1 MSHRAAFRTEISSGR
16 KIGNESC
23 DLTTFLKCSILS
35 FITASQVT
43 PSPRMPR
50 RTLKMASKTDR
61 IFFISAFA
69 FYGFS
74 LFSDQINL
82 KKRYCKEIICLLLY
96 KVELYLAE
104 YGSYHFFSAA

>member
-1 MSHRAAFRTEISSGR
+1 MSHWAAFRTGISSGR
-16 KIGNESC
+16 RIGNESC
-23 DLTTFLKCSILS
+23 DLATFLKCSILS

-50 RTLKMASKTDR
+50 TALKMASKTDR
-61 IFFISAFA
+61 IFLITAFA
-69 FYGFS
+69 FLGFS
-74 LFSDQINL
+74 LFSDKNKF
-82 KKRYCKEIICLLLY
+82 KKRYCKKIICLLLD